1 MDTLVFTIVMYTRL
15 CTSFECPHRLPF
27 LLAPLCPPGEG
38 RTCPPFPHASFW
50 PVLQLDELRE
60 VHALCPPPAL
70 PREPAAPP
78 APPAPAPPAA
88 LPALPPPDA
97 LPALLGA
104 SRPPSPLSPAPEKRP
119 LRTLSAPSLAKR
131 ARIPAAQP
139 EAAFVAALPLMH
151 TVPQALTPAAPH
163 AATASLEGPIAALHA
178 TPAHAP
184 PPPSLSCAAADEKMT
199 LDEAFREL
207 LTSDPLEAPLGSRGL
222 EGSMGLDLSG
232 GDPLGAL
239 ADTLDNGKGGGAMER
254 PGPFGEE
261 WGSMEWEG
269 EADSCL
275 DNMLGMH
282 QLDPTLD
289 LETASQAFTRED
301 LKAQPGWWMR

>member
-1 MDTLVFTIVMYTRL
+1 M
-15 CTSFECPHRLPF
+15 
-27 LLAPLCPPGEG
+27 
-38 RTCPPFPHASFW
+38 
-50 PVLQLDELRE
+50 LQLDELRE

-70 PREPAAPP
+70 PRQPAA
-78 APPAPAPPAA
+78 PAPAPLAA
-88 LPALPPPDA
+88 LPALPAPDA
-97 LPALLGA
+97 LPALLVA
-104 SRPPSPLSPAPEKRP
+104 SRPPSPLSPALEKRP
-119 LRTLSAPSLAKR
+119 LRTLSAPSFAKR

-139 EAAFVAALPLMH
+139 EAAFAAALPLMH
-151 TVPQALTPAAPH
+151 TDTSALTPPAPH
-163 AATASLEGPIAALHA
+163 AAGASLEGPIAALHA
-178 TPAHAP
+178 TPAHAA
-184 PPPSLSCAAADEKMT
+184 PPPSLSSEAADEKMT

-207 LTSDPLEAPLGSRGL
+207 LTNDPLEAPLGNRGL
-222 EGSMGLDLSG
+222 EGSMGLGLSG

-239 ADTLDNGKGGGAMER
+239 ADSLDNGEGGGGMER
-254 PGPFGEE
+254 PGPFAEE

-275 DNMLGMH
+275 DTLLGMH